1 MPGSLLILL
10 PLLPTIPGRFL
21 HRSAAGAGWA
31 LSEEAGE
38 GPGGTPGPP
47 AGASG
52 AWGSAAAPS
61 TTVLSGHREL
71 PTLQPR
77 NHHSPRPWA
86 VSAPSPGKTWTQPAA
101 RSSCHPE
108 PAPAHSPARGAL
120 YQRGREIGGTSGM
133 WHQHSA
139 AQLEL
144 KPLYSYI
151 DLCLTRSPAASSCV
165 LC

>member
-1 MPGSLLILL
+1 MAVASSLLILL
-10 PLLPTIPGRFL
+10 SLLPTIPGRFL

-38 GPGGTPGPP
+38 GPGGTPGPS
-47 AGASG
+47 AGAAG
-52 AWGSAAAPS
+52 AWGSAAAPP
-61 TTVLSGHREL
+61 TAALIGHREL
-71 PTLQPR
+71 PTPQPR
-77 NHHSPRPWA
+77 NHHSPWPWA
-86 VSAPSPGKTWTQPAA
+86 VSAPSPGKAA
-101 RSSCHPE
+101 KTSCHPE
-108 PAPAHSPARGAL
+108 PAPAQSPARGAL
-120 YQRGREIGGTSGM
+120 YQRGREIGSTSCM

-151 DLCLTRSPAASSCV
+151 DFCLPRSPAASSWV